1 MIEEKLKKLLPDLIS
16 KVKSE
21 ISEEL
26 SERSRISNQPLIT
39 QDNIEEEKLNLN
51 SFSKMKGED

>member
-26 SERSRISNQPLIT
+26 SERSRISNQPEIT
-39 QDNIEEEKLNLN
+39 EDNI
-51 SFSKMKGED
+51 